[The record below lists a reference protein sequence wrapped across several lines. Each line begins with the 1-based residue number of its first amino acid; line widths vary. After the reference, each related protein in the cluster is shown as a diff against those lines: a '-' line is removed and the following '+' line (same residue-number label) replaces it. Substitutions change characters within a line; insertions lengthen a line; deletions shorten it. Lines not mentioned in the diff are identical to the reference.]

1 MALGG
6 SPVRGAYDDAPA
18 QERPKYGAVDHR
30 RRPLGGAPRFG
41 SCYFRLAE
49 HALER
54 ATFCFPD
61 SFTQPSVIG
70 TAARFGNLL
79 DAVRRFDRQPPQHEP
94 EDGDLLDGYIEA
106 QVHGVLIIERD
117 VEAVVL
123 DPCYRD
129 TAHADSAG
137 SLGVPVE
144 WHEGRALDL
153 GTLERNADYRDPP
166 AVELARSIAR
176 DGMLDARIIGDAAR
190 TGRHHPQAVKQVWH
204 QVARFGRARE
214 FVDRH

>member
-1 MALGG
+1 M
-6 SPVRGAYDDAPA
+6 
-18 QERPKYGAVDHR
+18 
-30 RRPLGGAPRFG
+30 
-41 SCYFRLAE
+41 
-49 HALER
+49 
-54 ATFCFPD
+54 
-61 SFTQPSVIG
+61 
-70 TAARFGNLL
+70 
-79 DAVRRFDRQPPQHEP
+79 
-94 EDGDLLDGYIEA
+94 
-106 QVHGVLIIERD
+106 
-117 VEAVVL
+117 L